1 MSGPILIGVAGGS
14 GSGKTT
20 LAERIRQHLLPSV
33 AILLEEDSY
42 YRNFP
47 NTTLEERRTF
57 NYDHPDAFDHDL
69 LHTHLQALLHGE
81 AIEKPTYSF
90 ISYERLPDAVHL
102 EPTPVILLEGIL
114 ILVDP
119 RLRDL
124 MGIKV
129 FVDNDPDVRF
139 IRRLRRDVTE
149 RGRTMDSV
157 VNQYLEVVRP
167 MHLQFVEPS
176 KRYADIIVPGGGHN
190 EVAVDLIVSRLR
202 G

>member
-1 MSGPILIGVAGGS
+1 VNTPILIGIAGGS

-20 LAERIRQHLLPSV
+20 LAERIRQRLLPSEMT
-33 AILLEEDSY
+33 LLEEDSY

-47 NTTLEERRTF
+47 GTTLEERRTY

-69 LHTHLQALLHGE
+69 LIHHLRALLADE
-81 AIEKPTYSF
+81 AVEKPTYSF
-90 ISYERLPDAVHL
+90 ITYERLPETVHL
-102 EPTPVILLEGIL
+102 EPTPVILLEGIM

-119 RLRDL
+119 GLRNL

-139 IRRLRRDVTE
+139 IRRLLRDVVE
-149 RGRTMDSV
+149 RGRMMDSV
-157 VNQYLEVVRP
+157 IKQYLEVVRP
-167 MHLQFVEPS
+167 MHLQFIEPS
-176 KRYADIIVPGGGHN
+176 KRYADIIIPGGGHN

-202 G
+202 R